1 MGSITR
7 SFANNI
13 TTSGVLLP
21 ASLTNNSIA
30 NVTAYNAAI
39 ATGGMK
45 LISSQ
50 TASASASISFTT
62 GIDSTY
68 KEYQFYFINIH
79 PASNAVDFTFNL
91 STNGGSTYAVTKTT
105 TSFRAFHQESGATAD
120 VTYVTEDDLAQST
133 AFQLLSGGA
142 GGSYMY
148 TTSDEHLS
156 GSLILFNPSSTTYVK
171 HFIATTEYPA
181 ASPPEIYPTNTF
193 IAGYGNTTSAINAI
207 QFKMSSGNIDDG
219 TILMYGIV

>member
-1 MGSITR
+1 MGTITR

-30 NVTAYNAAI
+30 NVTAYNAAV
-39 ATGGMK
+39 ATGNMV

-62 GIDSTY
+62 GISSTY
-68 KEYQFYFINIH
+68 KEYQFYFINVR
-79 PASNAVDFTFNL
+79 PATDNANFSFNL
-91 STNGGSTYAVTKTT
+91 STDSGSNYNVAKTT
-105 TSFRAFHQESGATAD
+105 TYI
-120 VTYVTEDDLAQST
+120 VTYANEANNDTVLAYDTAKDSAQDTGFANFVTNQ
-133 AFQLLSGGA
+133 GNGA
-142 GGSYMY
+142 
-148 TTSDEHLS
+148 DECFS
-156 GSLILFNPSSTTYVK
+156 GSMQLFNPASTTYVK
-171 HFIATTEYPA
+171 HFI
-181 ASPPEIYPTNTF
+181 TNTNGYLSSDYSVENF

-207 QFKMSSGNIDDG
+207 QFKYTSGNIADG

>member
-21 ASLTNNSIA
+21 ASLNNNSIA

-50 TASASASISFTT
+50 TASDSASISFTT

-68 KEYQFYFINIH
+68 KEYQFYFIDIH
-79 PASNAVDFTFNL
+79 PRTNAVRFRFNF
-91 STNGGSTYAVTKTT
+91 STDSGSNYNVTKTT
-105 TSFRAFHQESGATAD
+105 TLFRAVHDEAD
-120 VTYVTEDDLAQST
+120 TYTELSYSSSYDLAQQT
-133 AFQLLSGGA
+133 TPAFFGDNNIGSGA
-142 GGSYMY
+142 
-148 TTSDEHLS
+148 DES
-156 GSLILFNPSSTTYVK
+156 AAGSLTLFNPASTTYVK
-171 HFIATTEYPA
+171 HFLTQFNNYEWGGYDVISYG
-181 ASPPEIYPTNTF
+181 
-193 IAGYGNTTSAINAI
+193 AGYANTTSAINAV
-207 QFKMSSGNIDDG
+207 QFTVASGNFDG

>member
-45 LISSQ
+45 LISTQ
-50 TASASASISFTT
+50 TASNSASISFTT

-68 KEYQFYFINIH
+68 KEYQFYFIDIH
-79 PASNAVDFTFNL
+79 ARTNATTFHFNMSTDAGSNYN
-91 STNGGSTYAVTKTT
+91 VTKTT
-105 TSFRAFHQESGATAD
+105 TYFVGYHNESDTQAGLVYQTI
-120 VTYVTEDDLAQST
+120 EDLAQST
-133 AFQLLSGGA
+133 SFQNLSEA
-142 GGSYMY
+142 DNMSSDADHALVGSM
-148 TTSDEHLS
+148 S
-156 GSLILFNPSSTTYVK
+156 LFNPASTTYVK
-171 HFIATTEYPA
+171 HFISNINFSHQGDYQIN
-181 ASPPEIYPTNTF
+181 SY
-193 IAGYGNTTSAINAI
+193 IAGYGNTTSAVNAV
-207 QFKMSSGNIDDG
+207 QFKMASGNMDG